1 MDIDYERKEQLALY
15 LKMVEELAF
24 SILDENHDMSSI
36 QALRQATNIIEGQM
50 QGYQARSLISTKDP
64 LVFLFMTS
72 SRSTIFATTTLG
84 LYTAPTS

>member
-24 SILDENHDMSSI
+24 SILDENHDISSI

-50 QGYQARSLISTKDP
+50 QGY
-64 LVFLFMTS
+64 
-72 SRSTIFATTTLG
+72 
-84 LYTAPTS
+84 